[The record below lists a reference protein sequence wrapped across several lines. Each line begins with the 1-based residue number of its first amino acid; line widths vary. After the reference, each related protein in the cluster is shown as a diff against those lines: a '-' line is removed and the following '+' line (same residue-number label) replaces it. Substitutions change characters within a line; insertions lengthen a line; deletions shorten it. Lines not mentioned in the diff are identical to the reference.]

1 MGACSAPWDL
11 DWESYRASMDVLQRE
26 DIFATPLK
34 SAPISNDMQL
44 PTICI
49 ASGALVL
56 PYSPFPGLV

>member
-1 MGACSAPWDL
+1 
-11 DWESYRASMDVLQRE
+11 MDVLQRE